1 MKFSLGNKVL
11 LLIDRHGIRWH
22 RAPEGTHFE
31 VQLMKGTPM
40 HILKPDAIKESL
52 SEMRDS
58 VGRAVAQQSVNEA
71 LLFHADRTEEL
82 LKRVLRAKNSA
93 EAAELVATEIKVTE
107 ERMQER
113 EEARPV

>member
-11 LLIDRHGIRWH
+11 LLIDRYGIRWH
-22 RAPEGTHFE
+22 RAPDKHHFE
-31 VQLMKGTPM
+31 VKMLHGSLA
-40 HILKPDAIKESL
+40 HVLKPDATEESL
-52 SEMRDS
+52 EDMTKS
-58 VGRAVAQQSVNEA
+58 VAHAVADKSVNEA

-93 EAAELVATEIKVTE
+93 EASELVAEEIKITE
-107 ERMQER
+107 ERMR